1 MKKFIVRFLSFSVL
15 LFGLVG
21 CHPAV
26 VVVPS
31 YIQSIGVQ
39 TAENRTSY
47 YGLETSLT
55 QNTIQQFQ
63 FDGRIP
69 LADPDKADLVV
80 KLVITQY
87 LITPIFFD
95 PKTNNVLQEQLTL
108 TYDLSVFDN
117 KENKI
122 FIEDKGRQHSV
133 YYYTPQYTGAINQTL
148 DQATNQMMQ
157 ETAQLIV
164 QRVMEGF

>member
-1 MKKFIVRFLSFSVL
+1 LKISLAALSLSL
-15 LFGLVG
+15 LTFFMTS

-26 VVVPS
+26 VIVPS
-31 YIQSIGVQ
+31 YIQSVGVQ
-39 TAENRTSY
+39 TAENHTSY

-63 FDGRIP
+63 FDGRLP
-69 LADPDKADLVV
+69 LGDPDRADLII
-80 KLVITQY
+80 KLTIQQF

-95 PKTNNVLQEQLTL
+95 PKTNNVLQYQLTL
-108 TYDLSVFDN
+108 TYDLTAMDT
-117 KENKI
+117 KENKV

-133 YYYTPQYTGAINQTL
+133 YYYTPQYTGAINQTQ
-148 DQATNQMMQ
+148 DQAIAQMMQ

-164 QRVMEGF
+164 QRVMVGY